1 MSELTKEQ
9 LEQDSKPLAQL
20 PPEVL
25 AMRAAV
31 DQIDAFF
38 APHIARAKAARLCR
52 EAVEEERDDTLAEEL
67 AAWRAARAENDG
79 EDVQP

>member
-9 LEQDSKPLAQL
+9 LEQDSKPLNPLGHVGTQFNQLFGLDRADAQS
-20 PPEVL
+20 
-25 AMRAAV
+25 RK
-31 DQIDAFF
+31 
-38 APHIARAKAARLCR
+38 IAEAARVCR